1 MQVSIQRKN
10 GDIPAEIREYV
21 GKKVQKLGRFY
32 QRILS
37 ADVELSD
44 EKAGFRAQVTLK
56 VPGNIIRAEEIG
68 DGAFQVIDVLMEKLE
83 RQVKRYKTLKE
94 DKPRKPGEPRV
105 VARAETA
112 TPGPSIPGSP
122 RIVRRKLVE
131 LKPMSPD
138 EAILQMEL
146 LGHSFF
152 VFINSEDLQVSV
164 LYCRNDGNY
173 GLISAT

>member
-1 MQVSIQRKN
+1 MQINVQGKN
-10 GDIPAEIREYV
+10 GEIPAEIREYV

-44 EKAGFRAQVTLK
+44 EKPGFRAQVTLK

-68 DGAFQVIDVLMEKLE
+68 EGAFQVIDGLMEKLQ

-94 DKPRKPGEPRV
+94 DKPRKAGEPLN
-105 VARAETA
+105 VASAGGAGQESSAQA
-112 TPGPSIPGSP
+112 TPH
-122 RIVRRKLVE
+122 IVRRKLLE

-152 VFINSEDLQVSV
+152 VFINSEDLQTSV
-164 LYCRNDGNY
+164 LYRRNDGNY
-173 GLISAT
+173 GLITAA